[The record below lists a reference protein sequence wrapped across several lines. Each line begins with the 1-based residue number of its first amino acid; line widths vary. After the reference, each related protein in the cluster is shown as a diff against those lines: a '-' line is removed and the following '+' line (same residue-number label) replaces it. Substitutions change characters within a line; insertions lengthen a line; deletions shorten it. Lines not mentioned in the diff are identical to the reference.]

1 MPCAFMERLVRD
13 SADWHPCNDDSDGPK
28 SGTNQPRPL
37 SDRHPFD
44 DAELRR
50 RVDGDDPR

>member
-1 MPCAFMERLVRD
+1 MTCALEECFARD
-13 SADWHPCNDDSDGPK
+13 SVDWSLRHGDSDEPK
-28 SGTNQPRPL
+28 AGTQGLRPL

-50 RVDGDDPR
+50 RVGGDDPR

>member
-1 MPCAFMERLVRD
+1 MPCALDARLARD
-13 SADWHPCNDDSDGPK
+13 GADWYPSHGGSDEPK
-28 SGTNQPRPL
+28 SGTQGPRLL

-50 RVDGDDPR
+50 RVGGDDPR